1 MQRDVAGFEW
11 DAGKREKR
19 RKHGVSVGTIKTP
32 FTRPMAVFPDLKH
45 ATAETR
51 FIGIGKANNGG
62 HVLVVFTLREGD
74 DGVLIRPVSARYMHK
89 KEIEHYEK
97 EAAKTRK

>member
-1 MQRDVAGFEW
+1 MGRRQPGKVPEAWGLGRHDRD
-11 DAGKREKR
+11 
-19 RKHGVSVGTIKTP
+19 
-32 FTRPMAVFPDLKH
+32 AVHATDGRFPDLKH

-51 FIGIGKANNGG
+51 FIGIGKANNGR
-62 HVLVVFTLREGD
+62 HVFVAFTLREGD
-74 DGVLIRPVSARYMHK
+74 DGVLIRPISARDMHK